1 MGQLPTPDV
10 HFFISSWP
18 TNKNGDMVTFHVV
31 TVVQVWHRQ
40 MQDIQ
45 KLRVNL
51 DISVAKLWDSCDITC
66 WFSTGL

>member
-1 MGQLPTPDV
+1 MAIIGGILHFQTYPNAFLHGQQI
-10 HFFISSWP
+10 H
-18 TNKNGDMVTFHVV
+18 GDIP

-51 DISVAKLWDSCDITC
+51 DISVSYNCGMIAI
-66 WFSTGL
+66 